1 MMSKRQIQSI
11 KAREILDSRGN
22 PTIEA
27 VVLLND
33 GSAGRAA
40 APSGASTGSHELPEL
55 RDFDPSR
62 YLGRGVQQA
71 IAQVNDLIS
80 PALCGRAVSSQQEI
94 DQTLLSILD
103 EKSGKSLGSNSVLAV
118 SLACAKAAAM
128 SYHLPLYR
136 YLGGVL
142 CNTLPLPMM
151 NLINGG
157 AHASNNLDIQEF
169 MVVPV
174 GAHSFSQAVEWCCRV
189 YHRLREILLEQGLS
203 VSVGDEGGFAP
214 NLSGE
219 EEALSLIMQAID
231 RAGFLPEEDFVLALD
246 AATSGWVSPKG
257 EGPDI
262 TQPHYSCP
270 KSQRSYSTAELISY
284 WESLCARYPIRSLED
299 PLEENDWQ
307 GFVQLTHRL
316 GSRTQ
321 IVGDDLFVTDPKRI
335 QEGISMKAANAVLVK
350 PNQIGTLTQTLEAV
364 LLAQRAGY
372 RTILSHRSGET
383 EDSMIADLAVACGA
397 GQIKTGAPCRGERT
411 AKYNQLLRIEETLGQ
426 QAQFMGRS
434 ILLPQ

>member
-27 VVLLND
+27 VVLLGD

-103 EKSGKSLGSNSVLAV
+103 EKSGKPLGSNSMLAI

-174 GAHSFSQAVEWCCRV
+174 GAHSFSQALEWCCRV

-246 AATSGWVSPKG
+246 AAASGWVSPKG
-257 EGPDI
+257 EDSDI

-364 LLAQRAGY
+364 RLAQRAGY

-434 ILLPQ
+434 VLLPQ

>member
-55 RDFDPSR
+55 RDRDISR

-71 IAQVNDLIS
+71 VAQVSDLIS
-80 PALCGRAVSSQQEI
+80 PALCGRAVSSQQEL
-94 DQTLLSILD
+94 DQTLLSLLD
-103 EKSGKSLGSNSVLAV
+103 EKSGKPLGSNSMLAV

-136 YLGGVL
+136 YLGGAL

-157 AHASNNLDIQEF
+157 AHSCNNLDIQEF

-174 GAHSFSQAVEWCCRV
+174 GAHSFSQALEWCCRV

-219 EEALSLIMQAID
+219 EEALTLIMQAID

-246 AATSGWVSPKG
+246 AAASGWVPPKG
-257 EGPDI
+257 EDPDI

-270 KSQRSYSTAELISY
+270 KSQRSYSTAELISS

-321 IVGDDLFVTDPKRI
+321 IVGDDLFVTDSKRI
-335 QEGISMKAANAVLVK
+335 QEGIGMKAANAALIK
-350 PNQIGTLTQTLEAV
+350 PNQVGTLTQTLEAV
-364 LLAQRAGY
+364 RLAQCAGY

-411 AKYNQLLRIEETLGQ
+411 AKYNQLLRIEEALGK
-426 QAQFMGRS
+426 QAKFSGRS
-434 ILLPQ
+434 VLLP

>member
-94 DQTLLSILD
+94 DQILLSILD
-103 EKSGKSLGSNSVLAV
+103 EKSGKPLGFNSVLAV

-174 GAHSFSQAVEWCCRV
+174 GAHSFSQALEWCCRV

-246 AATSGWVSPKG
+246 AAASGWVSPKG
-257 EGPDI
+257 EDPDI

-364 LLAQRAGY
+364 RLAQHAGY

-434 ILLPQ
+434 VLLPH